1 MADPSGT
8 PSSVFKHAIN
18 LNRYETGVAKKLM
31 ITYNRILVDA
41 TKELQSMSSEAYSSS
56 YRAKRLRQIIGSLKT
71 SLNGWAGDASKF
83 MTKDLDELA
92 KIESEFALAQLLQ
105 EIPEADGLIRELEI
119 SPQFAKAVVTK
130 DPTELNLVTTE
141 AGDSLTGKGV
151 YKLTAKQGTPM
162 VLPNGDTVEKAFR
175 GIANT
180 SAQKFRMTVQTG
192 MLTGLSTDKIVRQI
206 IGTQDKFN
214 FEGMEFGR
222 GQKASARAIALAGGK
237 DGTRLANNQ
246 IMTLVRTS
254 VNQVSNTASQET
266 YKANSEVT
274 KKYRYVATLDSN
286 TTLLC
291 ASKDGKLFDYEEGPM
306 PPLHFNC
313 RSTTVPVIDWD
324 GLEKDYGI
332 VAPDKIEGVGE
343 ARRQSKDGLVPA
355 TEKYG
360 DWLYSKRVKEGR
372 KVLPGVEQIDALGYD
387 KAVYFN
393 RLAARYKDPNK
404 AIVSLVRE
412 DGTEKTLSNLRRDY
426 KLKKVVR
433 PSEPTIVIK
442 NEKQLDELA
451 KNIRAAQAKAGSI
464 ASTTVGSPEVEAQLQ
479 KLISY
484 REEGIK
490 GMVESS
496 WNQIEELGG
505 ETGANS
511 RKMRR
516 FMTKHNIFNNFTMK
530 GEKWKSSNAAW
541 YYKADL
547 KKSMDSAVKD
557 LEKYGEYNRTYVGK
571 EKSWFLRKAAR
582 IKDGNGRN
590 ETLKLLLESPGSRA
604 NGYTFM
610 TSNIINTK
618 LTGVSTRITASR
630 AQFIKKTAAEVLAKT
645 VEANKLLGKSPVN
658 MANVIDWTTGSTVY
672 KTEKGSN
679 WIVTMIHEI
688 GHQVHAKGSGG
699 VALGSK
705 WKGLGGV
712 AKVTGYA
719 YKNPR
724 EQFAEG
730 FVQYVLNPEGLKQ
743 EAPRVY
749 NWVEETLEEALK

>member
-8 PSSVFKHAIN
+8 PSSVLKHAIN

-71 SLNGWAGDASKF
+71 SLDGWAGDASKF

-105 EIPEADGLIRELEI
+105 EIPDADGLIRELEI

-162 VLPNGDTVEKAFR
+162 ALPNGDTVEKAFR

-266 YKANSEVT
+266 YKANSEIT

-360 DWLYSKRVKEGR
+360 DWLYSKRVKDGR
-372 KVLPGVEQIDALGYD
+372 KVLPGVEQVDALGYD

-412 DGTEKTLSNLRRDY
+412 DGTEKTLADLRRDY
-426 KLKKVVR
+426 KLKKVDR
-433 PSEPTIVIK
+433 SIK
-442 NEKQLDELA
+442 EA
-451 KNIRAAQAKAGSI
+451 TKAI
-464 ASTTVGSPEVEAQLQ
+464 KEEAQRLPTMGELQ
-479 KLISY
+479 GFQKDSSLSESDVTGVFALMSGMKGQAGENAKKLFQFAEQ
-484 REEGIK
+484 RQ
-490 GMVESS
+490 VFCS
-496 WNQIEELGG
+496 WS
-505 ETGANS
+505 TGAS
-511 RKMRR
+511 ARQL
-516 FMTKHNIFNNFTMK
+516 
-530 GEKWKSSNAAW
+530 
-541 YYKADL
+541 L
-547 KKSMDSAVKD
+547 KNPQLRKSMEATV
-557 LEKYGEYNRTYVGK
+557 
-571 EKSWFLRKAAR
+571 AR
-582 IKDGNGRN
+582 GTKGYKGN
-590 ETLKLLLESPGSRA
+590 
-604 NGYTFM
+604 M
-610 TSNIINTK
+610 K
-618 LTGVSTRITASR
+618 LTVELIGVDTAKTILADIKRGKASR
-630 AQFIKKTAAEVLAKT
+630 AFAKALTMHGEGPGVGGFTAAGRNNIVLRNRDAYRPVKNLKGVIT
-645 VEANKLLGKSPVN
+645 DVKKSVSSAAAGSPLRHTNGAVRGVGTGFFGPQEWITDYVHEMGHQIHYASNKVKLSFRKVLELSSDDRD
-658 MANVIDWTTGSTVY
+658 ITTGTWIPSVY
-672 KTEKGSN
+672 GSSN
-679 WIVTMIHEI
+679 Y
-688 GHQVHAKGSGG
+688 
-699 VALGSK
+699 L
-705 WKGLGGV
+705 
-712 AKVTGYA
+712 
-719 YKNPR
+719 
-724 EQFAEG
+724 EQFAET
-730 FVQYVLNPEGLKQ
+730 FVQYVFDPVGLKKVAP
-743 EAPRVY
+743 EAY
-749 NWVEETLEEALK
+749 KWVDDAVATALKAPK

>member
-1 MADPSGT
+1 MAAPSGT
-8 PSSVFKHAIN
+8 PSSVFKHAID
-18 LNRYETGVAKKLM
+18 LNRVSNSLQKPLAVA
-31 ITYNRILVDA
+31 YNRILVKA
-41 TKELQSMSSEAYSSS
+41 ARELQAMGTDEYSSS
-56 YRAKRLRQIIGSLKT
+56 YRAKRLRKIIGSLKT
-71 SLNGWAGDASKF
+71 SLDGWAKDS
-83 MTKDLDELA
+83 TKVLKTDLTDLA
-92 KIESEFALAQLLQ
+92 KIETEFAVAQMRQ
-105 EIPEADGLIRELEI
+105 MIGDADDIVRELEV
-119 SPQFAKAVVTK
+119 SPQFAEAVVSS
-130 DPTELNLVTTE
+130 DPTKLNLVTTE
-141 AGDSLTGKGV
+141 VGDTLTGKGV
-151 YKLTAKQGTPM
+151 YKLTAKQGEAL

-175 GIANT
+175 GIAT
-180 SAQKFRMTVQTG
+180 SSAQKFRLVVQDG
-192 MLTGLSTDKIVRQI
+192 LLTGVPTKQIVKEI
-206 IGTQDKFN
+206 IGQHGGMKFAS
-214 FEGMEFGR
+214 
-222 GQKASARAIALAGGK
+222 GQKVSARALALAGGEK
-237 DGTRLANNQ
+237 GTRLANNQ

-254 VNQVSNTASQET
+254 VNQVANKASQET
-266 YKANSEVT
+266 YKANDSVT
-274 KKYRYVATLDSN
+274 KKYRYIATIDSR

-291 ASKDGKLFDYEEGPM
+291 ASKDDKLFDYNDGPL

-324 GLEKDYGI
+324 GLNKEYGI
-332 VAPDKIEGVGE
+332 VAPDDIEGVGK
-343 ARRQSKDGLVPA
+343 SKRASIDGPVPVG
-355 TEKYG
+355 TSYG
-360 DWLYSKRVKEGR
+360 DWLYDKRIKEGR
-372 KVLPGVEQIDALGYD
+372 KVLPGPEQVEALGYD

-393 RLAARYKDPNK
+393 RLAARYKDPRK

-412 DGTEKTLSNLRRDY
+412 DGTEKTLAELRRDY
-426 KLKKVVR
+426 NLKKVVR
-433 PSEPTIVIK
+433 PDVTEVVLKSPKQIK
-442 NEKQLDELA
+442 KLA
-451 KNIRAAQAKAGSI
+451 KTDADSI
-464 ASTTVGSPEVEAQLQ
+464 ASTTVGSPEVEAHLQ

-490 GMVESS
+490 GMVDSS

-505 ETGANS
+505 ETGVNAK
-511 RKMRR
+511 KMRK
-516 FMTKHNIFNNFTMK
+516 FMTKHNIFNNFTMD
-530 GEKWKSSNAAW
+530 GEKWKSSNTAW

-571 EKSWFLRKAAR
+571 EKKWFLQKAAR
-582 IKDGNGRN
+582 IKDDNGRN
-590 ETLKLLLESPGSRA
+590 ETLKLLLESPGGRA

-610 TSNIINTK
+610 TSNIVNTK
-618 LTGVSTRITASR
+618 LTGLSTRITASR

-645 VEANKLLGKSPVN
+645 AKEKGDLAQYL
-658 MANVIDWTTGSTVY
+658 IDWTTGSTVY

-712 AKVTGYA
+712 TKVTGYA

>member
-18 LNRYETGVAKKLM
+18 LNRYGSGVSKKLM
-31 ITYNRILVDA
+31 IAYNRIVVNA
-41 TKELQSMSSEAYSSS
+41 TKELQAMSSEDYSSS

-71 SLNGWAGDASKF
+71 SLDGWAGDATKF

-92 KIESEFALAQLLQ
+92 KIESEFVLAQFLQ
-105 EIPEADGLIRELEI
+105 EIPDADGLIRELEI

-180 SAQKFRMTVQTG
+180 SAQKFRLVVQDG

-206 IGTQDKFN
+206 IGRQGGMKFAT
-214 FEGMEFGR
+214 
-222 GQKASARAIALAGGK
+222 GQNISARALSLAGGEK
-237 DGTRLANNQ
+237 GTRLANHQ
-246 IMTLVRTS
+246 IMSLVRTS

-266 YKANSEVT
+266 YKANSEIT
-274 KKYRYVATLDSN
+274 KKYRYVATLDSR

-324 GLEKDYGI
+324 GLEKEYGI
-332 VAPDKIEGVGE
+332 IAPDKIEGVGE

-355 TEKYG
+355 NEKYG

-372 KVLPGVEQIDALGYD
+372 KVLPGVEQVDALGYD

-412 DGTEKTLSNLRRDY
+412 DGTEKTLADLRRDY

-442 NEKQLDELA
+442 NEKQLEKLA
-451 KNIRAAQAKAGSI
+451 KNIRAAQAKADSI

-490 GMVESS
+490 GMVDSS

-505 ETGANS
+505 ETGVNAK
-511 RKMRR
+511 KMRR

-530 GEKWKSSNAAW
+530 GEKWKSSNTAW

-571 EKSWFLRKAAR
+571 EKKWFLKKAAR

-590 ETLKLLLESPGSRA
+590 EALKLLLEAPSGRA

-610 TSNIINTK
+610 TSNIINTQ
-618 LTGVSTRITASR
+618 LTGVSTRITASG

-645 VEANKLLGKSPVN
+645 AKEKGDLAQY
-658 MANVIDWTTGSTVY
+658 VIDWTTGSTVH
-672 KTEKGSN
+672 KTEKGSY
-679 WIVTMIHEI
+679 WILTMIHEI

-712 AKVTGYA
+712 TKVTGYA